1 MEYTRERTKRE
12 ERDIFGYGLSY
23 IYDLCYIYGLVCTVY
38 GVGFNDLNNLYNK
51 VRMDIWN
58 I

>member
-51 VRMDIWN
+51 VRMDI
-58 I
+58 